1 MARCGAV
8 PLLAALLVLSSSSSA
23 AQTDLRDALLRCTV
37 ISAPSGRLV
46 CYDSLT
52 KALTPITTPQAGVG
66 AWQVSD
72 KTNPLDDSRT
82 VTLDLAATSGRSVY
96 GKPIVLVLRCQSHK
110 TEVFI
115 GWGSYL
121 GEEAKVTTRVGSG
134 ESKTKNWGV
143 STDHTATFY
152 HSDPVAFIQ
161 ELMAADRFVAQVI
174 PYNESPITAV
184 FDLTGLQT
192 AVKPLRDD
200 CAW

>member
-23 AQTDLRDALLRCTV
+23 AQTDLRAALLRCTV

-110 TEVFI
+110 TE
-115 GWGSYL
+115 
-121 GEEAKVTTRVGSG
+121 
-134 ESKTKNWGV
+134 NWGV